1 MQGLMM
7 KVIPVSDSPLF
18 NDLLHLRLRRILSGP
33 VIPRYTLKK
42 VNAALYLLSLTE
54 YDVIAWI
61 SEESELNW
69 LVRIYKDNNFIQQF
83 SHAGSNLNIRVKN
96 TKKERQPVFAIKA
109 EILFSL
115 FDNISQQ
122 YQDGA
127 AFGELSASQ
136 WRGKFNEMAG
146 DGNEIHVS
154 KVANLIDRH
163 QTGKLTVNANK
174 AIYSLLRQVRE
185 KRHIIGA

>member
-1 MQGLMM
+1 M

-42 VNAALYLLSLTE
+42 VNTALYLLSLTE

-96 TKKERQPVFAIKA
+96 TKKVPQP
-109 EILFSL
+109 
-115 FDNISQQ
+115 
-122 YQDGA
+122 
-127 AFGELSASQ
+127 
-136 WRGKFNEMAG
+136 
-146 DGNEIHVS
+146 
-154 KVANLIDRH
+154 
-163 QTGKLTVNANK
+163 T
-174 AIYSLLRQVRE
+174 
-185 KRHIIGA
+185 

>member
-1 MQGLMM
+1 MI
-7 KVIPVSDSPLF
+7 KD
-18 NDLLHLRLRRILSGP
+18 RILF
-33 VIPRYTLKK
+33 L
-42 VNAALYLLSLTE
+42 
-54 YDVIAWI
+54 
-61 SEESELNW
+61 
-69 LVRIYKDNNFIQQF
+69 
-83 SHAGSNLNIRVKN
+83 
-96 TKKERQPVFAIKA
+96 
-109 EILFSL
+109 L

-136 WRGKFNEMAG
+136 WRGKFYEMAG

-185 KRHIIGA
+185 KRHVIGA

>member
-1 MQGLMM
+1 MM

-109 EILFSL
+109 EILFLL

-136 WRGKFNEMAG
+136 WRGKFYEMAG

-185 KRHIIGA
+185 KRHVIGA